1 MTEPTQPAGPAA
13 LTGKRIRL
21 GRLIDPAS
29 GSCRIVALDH
39 GMTSPQF
46 LEGLT
51 DTAAKVP
58 GVGKRRGERA
68 DAGPGHR
75 G

>member
-1 MTEPTQPAGPAA
+1 MSELTLPPAPAAAVPAPAA

-21 GRLIDPAS
+21 RRLIDPAT
-29 GSCRIVALDH
+29 GCCRIVALDH

-51 DTAAKVP
+51 DTAARVREAVTAAP
-58 GVGKRRGERA
+58 TC
-68 DAGPGHR
+68 
-75 G
+75 